1 MNLDA
6 KSLWDKAAS
15 RLPPQLQ
22 EKIAELKT
30 RFMAAGERTRYAIVA
45 GGGVF
50 VLVLVIVGGN
60 LGGPNSTGVTFT
72 ARKGN
77 LDITVLEGG
86 AMEALQS
93 QEVRS
98 EVRGREGAKILSIVE
113 EGYRVTPEDVAAG
126 LILVELDTSSLIE
139 QRLNQEISVET
150 AEAQYIEKR
159 ASYEIQLNRS
169 LTDLN
174 ASRQEMKFTRL
185 DFEKF
190 LGANVVS
197 SIISELGIE
206 ERLARAETA
215 DRANLTIVEESP
227 DLEQIVEQRFGGN
240 AASAAAPPSFDPTDL
255 ESMPPQMQERM
266 RQMMAENAGELPA
279 EMLER
284 MQSMRNGGGFPPGA
298 GGGGNRQGQGGGGR
312 GPNSSSGVATADS
325 VVEES
330 VEEAATPPQEPARLG
345 LVSLAQERP
354 KIQPVQLLMDSEYMV
369 IRDRIDF
376 TRYAKL
382 EVLEDGEA
390 KQRLRTMQDEVQV
403 AREELLL
410 AQDRVA
416 GQRRL
421 EARGFITPTELEAEE
436 LRVNKSVNRQQE
448 TETAMS
454 LYIRYSFPKDADKF
468 LADYE
473 NAVMAYQRTL
483 KENIAEEAQE
493 AASLKAAEKKFN
505 LEGEKLRDINNQI
518 AAATIRATRP
528 GLVVYGGANQNP
540 MGYRG
545 GNNQEAIQEGATVS
559 ERQPIL
565 TIPDM
570 REMAVK
576 VNIHETA
583 VKRLA
588 AGQLVKIKIDA
599 FPGQQ
604 LTGVVTRVA
613 VVADSAAS
621 FMNPDLKV
629 YPTVVK
635 IDGIHDWLRPGMSA
649 EVDILVE
656 TLENVVY
663 VPLQAVSYFG
673 DQQVVYVS
681 RGGSTQRREVQVG
694 AFSEQFIEIVSGLQ
708 EGEQVLL
715 LAPQGQAAAG

>member
-6 KSLWDKAAS
+6 KNLWATVLS

-22 EKIAELKT
+22 LKIAELKT
-30 RFMAAGERTRYAIVA
+30 RFMAAGERTRYAIIG

-50 VLVLVIVGGN
+50 FLVLLVIGGN
-60 LGGPNSTGVTFT
+60 LGSSESGGVTFT
-72 ARKGN
+72 ARRGN

-174 ASRQEMKFTRL
+174 AARQEMKFSRL

-190 LGANVVS
+190 LGANVVG
-197 SIISELGIE
+197 SIITELGIE
-206 ERLARAETA
+206 ERLARAEAA
-215 DRANLTIVEESP
+215 DRANLTIVAETP
-227 DLEQIVEQRFGGN
+227 DLEQIAEQRFGGN
-240 AASAAAPPSFDPTDL
+240 TATAGAPSGFDPTDL

-266 RQMMAENAGELPA
+266 RQMMAENGGQLPA

-284 MQSMRNGGGFPPGA
+284 LQSMRNGGGFPPGA

-312 GPNSSSGVATADS
+312 GPNSGSGIATADS
-325 VVEES
+325 VVEETG
-330 VEEAATPPQEPARLG
+330 TPPQEPARLE
-345 LVSLAQERP
+345 LVNFAQERP
-354 KIQPVQLLMDSEYMV
+354 AIQPVQLLMDSEYML

-390 KQRLRTMQDEVQV
+390 KQSLRTMQDEVQV

-410 AQDRVA
+410 AQERVA

-436 LRVNKSVNRQQE
+436 LRVNKSVNRQEE

-493 AASLKAAEKKFN
+493 AASLKAAEKKLN
-505 LEGEKLRDINNQI
+505 LESEKLRDINNQI
-518 AAATIRATRP
+518 AVATIRATRP

-540 MGYRG
+540 MGFRG